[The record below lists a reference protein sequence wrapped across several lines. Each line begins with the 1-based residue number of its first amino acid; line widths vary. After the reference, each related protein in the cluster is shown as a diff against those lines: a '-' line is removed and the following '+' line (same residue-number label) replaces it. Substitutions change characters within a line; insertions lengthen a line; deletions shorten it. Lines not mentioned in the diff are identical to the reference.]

1 MRSALMCI
9 LSPTLDY
16 LSIFNHSNKT
26 LCLRCIRSILL
37 LCLLLAPL
45 SALSK
50 NLSMG
55 IGEFLPYV
63 SATYEE
69 GGPITQIVKQSFA
82 KVNQDVSFYYRPWN
96 RTYTMAREL
105 KFDATFPWSPN
116 EQRSKDFYFSDPLY
130 HFQRRGFVL
139 SHSSLDI
146 LNDVKIQLCHPIGY
160 GRLGYEKKLLDS
172 QRAVLIEPPDMHQC
186 FVMLKAGRVD
196 LVVVEM
202 QESRAYIDRVFDD
215 ASMVRPLEKVFH
227 DYQNHLLVSKKHPQ
241 VKEILKQFNIGLKRL
256 KESGDYD
263 RIIQASLIESPKVDG
278 Y

>member
-9 LSPTLDY
+9 LSPILDY
-16 LSIFNHSNKT
+16 LCIFNHSDKI
-26 LCLRCIRSILL
+26 LCLRCVRISSILL
-37 LCLLLAPL
+37 LCLFLVPL
-45 SALSK
+45 SAISK

-55 IGEFLPYV
+55 IGEFPPYI
-63 SATYEE
+63 SAAYEG

-82 KVNQDVSFYYRPWN
+82 KVNQDVSFHYRPWN
-96 RTYTMAREL
+96 RTYAMAREL

-116 EQRSKDFYFSDPLY
+116 DQRSADFYFSDPLY

-139 SHSSLDI
+139 ANSKLDVI
-146 LNDVKIQLCHPIGY
+146 KGENIQLCHPIGY
-160 GRLGYEKKLLDS
+160 GRLGYEKELLDS
-172 QRAVLIEPPDMHQC
+172 HRAMLIEPPDMHQC

-196 LVVVEM
+196 LVVVEI

-215 ASMVRPLEKVFH
+215 ASQVRPLKKVFH

-241 VKEILKQFNIGLKRL
+241 VNEILKQFNIGLRKL

-263 RIIQASLIESPKVDG
+263 RIIQASLIE
-278 Y
+278 